1 MKQEDMKR
9 VEEVIGYA
17 FRNRALL
24 VQAFTTVAHANEDPD
39 AVHNGIP
46 EHAGDKWLEMVVHH
60 AIMVYRTR
68 IDERGRLVS
77 EYSKDGMSRLEDR
90 IVNNQNIA
98 QRMRI
103 LGLNQYLIMSRG
115 EEQNHEENSD
125 SILSKLFEA
134 IIGAVSVDSGYDP
147 DTVSRVVL
155 RLLGEDDWNTLLARY
170 EDN

>member
-1 MKQEDMKR
+1 MKQEDIER
-9 VEEVIGYA
+9 IEESIGYE
-17 FRNRALL
+17 FGNKALPE
-24 VQAFTTVAHANEDPD
+24 QAFTTVAHANEHPD

-46 EHAGDKWLEMVVHH
+46 EHAGDKWLEMAVHH

-68 IDERGRLVS
+68 IDDMGRLVS

-90 IVNNQNIA
+90 IVNNQHIA
-98 QRMRI
+98 QRMRV

-134 IIGAVSVDSGYDP
+134 IIGAVAVDSGYHL

-155 RLLGEDDWNTLLARY
+155 RMMGADDWDTLLALY
-170 EDN
+170 END

>member
-1 MKQEDMKR
+1 M
-9 VEEVIGYA
+9 
-17 FRNRALL
+17 
-24 VQAFTTVAHANEDPD
+24 
-39 AVHNGIP
+39 
-46 EHAGDKWLEMVVHH
+46 
-60 AIMVYRTR
+60 
-68 IDERGRLVS
+68 VS

-98 QRMRI
+98 QRMRV
-103 LGLNQYLIMSRG
+103 LGLNQYRIMSRG

-147 DTVSRVVL
+147 DTVSGVVL
-155 RLLGEDDWNTLLARY
+155 RLLGEDDRNTLLTRY